1 MEFTLDNAAQIGSQT
16 AIIGNISGKGPL
28 AIAGRVDGSV
38 TLEGDCLVMGKAT
51 LNASIAAD
59 TIEVR
64 GTVKGDLKART
75 QVVVTA
81 TGTIDGTIEATR
93 IDIDPQARV
102 KGRLV
107 MPLQLPRG
115 VRAKETRD
123 PWAG

>member
-1 MEFTLDNAAQIGSQT
+1 LDNAAQIGSQT
-16 AIIGNISGKGPL
+16 AIIGNIVGKGPL
-28 AIAGRVDGSV
+28 AIAGRIDGTV
-38 TLEGDCLVMGKAT
+38 TLDGDCLVMGKAT
-51 LNASIAAD
+51 VNATITAD

-64 GTVKGDLKART
+64 GAVKGDLKARA

-81 TGTIDGTIEATR
+81 NAQIDGTIEATR

-115 VRAKETRD
+115 VRAKDTRD

>member
-1 MEFTLDNAAQIGSQT
+1 MDNAAQIGSQT
-16 AIIGNISGKGPL
+16 AIIGNIVGKGPL
-28 AIAGRVDGSV
+28 AIAGRIDGTV
-38 TLEGDCLVMGKAT
+38 TLDGDCLVMGKAT
-51 LNASIAAD
+51 VNATITAD

-64 GTVKGDLKART
+64 GAVKGDLKARA

-81 TGTIDGTIEATR
+81 NAQIDGTIEATR

-115 VRAKETRD
+115 VRAKDTRD

>member
-1 MEFTLDNAAQIGSQT
+1 MDNAAQIGSQT

-28 AIAGRVDGSV
+28 AIAGRIDGSV
-38 TLEGDCLVMGKAT
+38 TLEGDCLVMGKAVV
-51 LNASIAAD
+51 NAAITAD
-59 TIEVR
+59 TVEVR
-64 GTVKGDLKART
+64 GAVKGDIKARA

-81 TGTIDGTIEATR
+81 NAQIDGTIEAAR

-102 KGRLV
+102 KGRLI